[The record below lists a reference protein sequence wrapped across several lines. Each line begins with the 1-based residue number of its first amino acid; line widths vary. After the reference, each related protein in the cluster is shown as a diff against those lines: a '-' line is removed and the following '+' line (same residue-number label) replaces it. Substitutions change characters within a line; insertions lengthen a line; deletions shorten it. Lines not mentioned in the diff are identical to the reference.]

1 MKVITQLIKHFWERG
16 ALSFADVEYLVRH
29 GFVRVRDLPGYEPPP
44 EEPPPAIEPLSVIGT
59 VEPAHPLEA
68 VEESLT
74 LRRRSRRG
82 RGEPKLPALEV
93 KELLARVQAELARRE
108 DALRQVV
115 RLATGWPRT
124 GKPAASGPGD
134 WQAAAQALRQSPT
147 KLLEALVRALR
158 SGQITLRET
167 WQALD
172 LEPFHQLLGED
183 EWRGRAARAYAA
195 LLVADPAFGLGKY
208 TWILQHDEMQAVS
221 NLRFAQAKLLMA
233 LQRLYRNHV
242 RVLTKALARGVDAEL
257 LWSLVL
263 LHNAHRSELD
273 PRDSRRIAD
282 YGPVAPPTE
291 AVWRQAWTLA
301 LGIDRPRLAK
311 FLVLCYEQAPAQSAR
326 QPLEL
331 TRELHCPSGWHL
343 PD

>member
-16 ALSFADVEYLVRH
+16 ALSFAEVEYLVRH

-44 EEPPPAIEPLSVIGT
+44 EEPPAPLEPLSIIGT
-59 VEPAHPLEA
+59 VGPAHPLEA

-74 LRRRSRRG
+74 LRRRIRRG
-82 RGEPKLPALEV
+82 RGEPKLPALEL
-93 KELLARVQAELARRE
+93 KELLARVQAELTRRE
-108 DALRQVV
+108 NSLRKVV
-115 RLATGWPRT
+115 RLATGA
-124 GKPAASGPGD
+124 PAANGHGD
-134 WQAAAQALRQSPT
+134 WQAAAQALRHSPPR
-147 KLLEALVRALR
+147 LLEALVRALR
-158 SGQITLRET
+158 SGQITLRDT

-195 LLVADPAFGLGKY
+195 LLVADQSIGLGKY

-221 NLRFAQAKLLMA
+221 NLRFAQARLLLA
-233 LQRLYRNHV
+233 LQRLYQNHV
-242 RVLTKALARGVDAEL
+242 RVLTKALAHGVDAEL

-263 LHNAHRSELD
+263 LHNAHRSELN

-301 LGIDRPRLAK
+301 LGMDRPRLAK

-326 QPLEL
+326 QPLE
-331 TRELHCPSGWHL
+331 TMRELHCPSGWHL